1 MTSFKV
7 VAGYTLLAIVTLS
20 LLLYSVTSDTV
31 PSFWV
36 GNYKLRYKDWGYIW
50 DGNGVTFYP
59 GADNTKEFRID
70 KPPWYDPELV
80 NIESFY
86 VMLLNAK
93 SADGREGPVWIEV
106 YINGAKV
113 SAQIV
118 YLQANGLSS
127 FVMDVGPFIKFGET
141 YTLMIR
147 IVGNIP
153 AHFGSIEYLILIR
166 FAKD

>member
-1 MTSFKV
+1 MRNFKA
-7 VAGYTLLAIVTLS
+7 VAGCTLLAVVTVS
-20 LLLYSVTSDTV
+20 LLLSPVTSDTV
-31 PSFWV
+31 SSFWV
-36 GNYKLRYKDWGYIW
+36 GKYIPRYKDWGYIW

-59 GADNTKEFRID
+59 GVDNTKEFTIG
-70 KPPWYDPELV
+70 KPEYYDPEKV

-106 YINGAKV
+106 YLNGAKV

-118 YLQANGLSS
+118 YLHPNGSSS

-147 IVGNIP
+147 VVGNIP
-153 AHFGSIEYLILIR
+153 AHFGSIEYLILITPW
-166 FAKD
+166 

>member
-7 VAGYTLLAIVTLS
+7 VAGYTLLAVVSLS
-20 LLLYSVTSDTV
+20 LLLSTV
-31 PSFWV
+31 RSNSSFWV
-36 GNYKLRYKDWGYIW
+36 GNYVLRYKDWGYIW
-50 DGNGVTFYP
+50 DQNGVTFYP
-59 GADNTKEFRID
+59 GVDNTKEFRID

-86 VMLLNAK
+86 MMLLNAK

-106 YINGAKV
+106 YLNGAKV

-118 YLQANGLSS
+118 YLHPNGSSS

-153 AHFGSIEYLILIR
+153 AHFGSIEYLILIK
-166 FAKD
+166 FAKA

>member
-7 VAGYTLLAIVTLS
+7 VAGYTLLAVVALS
-20 LLLYSVTSDTV
+20 LLLSAVKSNSI

-36 GNYKLRYKDWGYIW
+36 GNYVLRYKDWGYIW
-50 DGNGVTFYP
+50 DKNGVTFYP
-59 GADNTKEFRID
+59 REDNTKEFTID
-70 KPPWYDPELV
+70 KPPYYDPEKV

-106 YINGAKV
+106 YLNGAKV

-118 YLQANGLSS
+118 YLHPNGSSS

-147 IVGNIP
+147 VVGNIP
-153 AHFGSIEYLILIR
+153 AHFGSIEYLILIKP
-166 FAKD
+166 A